1 MPSDCIV
8 RCVPIKS
15 VTKIEGTELWL
26 LEIMGWQVVT
36 KSEEAPQVGELRVYI
51 QPDSVIPQ
59 ELAEEMEVVK
69 YLKKGNVVRQVR
81 LQGHMSFGIAAHNR
95 WGFKIGEEVSERL
108 SITKYV
114 PPMVASGDQ
123 EQDDPRFPNYC
134 NIENFRNFPE
144 EFQEGEEV
152 YIFEKIE
159 GTNSKVGGVLISDE
173 AIGEDTL
180 GVMPVGHT
188 NSMRLMI
195 GTHNT
200 RRKLINSLWTTP
212 SLYQLPY
219 ESTKVKEAL
228 QSLMQ
233 DRGAQSVV
241 FYGEIF
247 GHKVPNG
254 APSMRY
260 GRGNQEWRLFDV
272 TIDLDYIDV
281 EEMLALAA
289 VYNLPTVP
297 VLYHGPFSADI
308 MKQYANMNTVLM
320 DKNPHISEGIV
331 IKPAKERRY
340 DDNNRRLVL
349 KYKSEAYEVLKSKG
363 KAE

>member
-51 QPDSVIPQ
+51 QPDSVLPQ

-81 LQGHMSFGIAAHNR
+81 LQGQMSFGIAAHNR
-95 WGFKIGEEVSERL
+95 WGFKIGEEVSEQL
-108 SITKYV
+108 GITKYV
-114 PPMVASGDQ
+114 PPMLASGDQ
-123 EQDDPRFPNYC
+123 ERDDSRFPNYC

-144 EFQEGEEV
+144 EFQDGEEI

-159 GTNSKVGGVLISDE
+159 GTNSKVGGIRISDSD
-173 AIGEDTL
+173 IVDDTL
-180 GVMPVGHT
+180 GIMPIDLT
-188 NSMRLMI
+188 NSIRLMI

-200 RRKLINSLWTTP
+200 RRKLVNSLWTTP

-228 QSLMQ
+228 QSLVKG
-233 DRGAQSVV
+233 REAQSVV

-260 GRGNQEWRLFDV
+260 GRGNQEWALFDIM
-272 TIDLDYIDV
+272 IDLEYLDAW
-281 EEMLALAA
+281 ETLELAA
-289 VYNLPTVP
+289 SYKLPVAP
-297 VLYHGPFSADI
+297 LLYHGPFSMDVV
-308 MKQYANMNTVLM
+308 KQYANMSTVLM
-320 DKNPHISEGIV
+320 NKDPHLSEGII

-340 DDNNRRLVL
+340 DDNNRRLIL
-349 KYKSEAYEVLKSKG
+349 KYKSEAYEILKSKG